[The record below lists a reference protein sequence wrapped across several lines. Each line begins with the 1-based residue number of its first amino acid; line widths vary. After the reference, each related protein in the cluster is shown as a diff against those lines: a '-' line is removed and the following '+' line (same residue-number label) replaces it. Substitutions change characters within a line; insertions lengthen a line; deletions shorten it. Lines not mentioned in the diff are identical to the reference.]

1 MTNSQ
6 AFAFCCIIFL
16 GLFAFIG
23 IEKYGIVVAF
33 IKISGIFYI
42 LSSFAATYWISRFIH
57 SYFKSRYHLEPWR
70 TVSGGPYELS
80 RIIVFL
86 FIFIALLWA
95 IERSG
100 DSVLIAATNLSKNV
114 LWPCTTDTVIFVTE
128 EGTDLWRLKERAGGV
143 TLVTEEVANLW
154 RLKEPLDGVTLVTE
168 EETMEA
174 RNLWRL
180 KEHEQFECGDRATSK
195 H

>member
-1 MTNSQ
+1 MTDSQ

-33 IKISGIFYI
+33 IKISGFFYFF
-42 LSSFAATYWISRFIH
+42 SSIAATYWIYRFIH
-57 SYFKSRYHLEPWR
+57 SYIESRYHLELWR
-70 TVSGGPYELS
+70 YKQS
-80 RIIVFL
+80 RSIVTFL
-86 FIFIALLWA
+86 IFIALMWA
-95 IERSG
+95 IETSG
-100 DSVLIAATNLSKNV
+100 NNVLIAATNLSKNV

-143 TLVTEEVANLW
+143 TLVTEE
-154 RLKEPLDGVTLVTE
+154 
-168 EETMEA
+168 ETMEA

>member
-1 MTNSQ
+1 MTDSQ

-33 IKISGIFYI
+33 IKISGFFYFF
-42 LSSFAATYWISRFIH
+42 SSIAATYWIYRFIH
-57 SYFKSRYHLEPWR
+57 SYIESRYPFR
-70 TVSGGPYELS
+70 AVSASDLS
-80 RIIVFL
+80 KGIVTL
-86 FIFIALLWA
+86 FIFIALYSV
-95 IERSG
+95 IQRSG

-114 LWPCTTDTVIFVTE
+114 LWPCSADFA
-128 EGTDLWRLKERAGGV
+128 L
-143 TLVTEEVANLW
+143 
-154 RLKEPLDGVTLVTE
+154 TE

-180 KEHEQFECGDRATSK
+180 KHHQEFQCENTARSEEYM
-195 H
+195 

>member
-6 AFAFCCIIFL
+6 AFAFYCIIFL

-70 TVSGGPYELS
+70 TVSGPYEWS
-80 RIIVFL
+80 RIIVTF
-86 FIFIALLWA
+86 FIFIALYSA
-95 IERSG
+95 IQRSS
-100 DSVLIAATNLSKNV
+100 DSVLISATNLSKNV
-114 LWPCTTDTVIFVTE
+114 LWPCSADFA
-128 EGTDLWRLKERAGGV
+128 L
-143 TLVTEEVANLW
+143 
-154 RLKEPLDGVTLVTE
+154 TE

-174 RNLWRL
+174 RNLWGL
-180 KEHEQFECGDRATSK
+180 KEHEQFKCSNDVDGS
-195 H
+195 

>member
-6 AFAFCCIIFL
+6 AFAFYCIIFL

-42 LSSFAATYWISRFIH
+42 LSSIAATYWIYRFIH
-57 SYFKSRYHLEPWR
+57 SYIESRYHLELWR
-70 TVSGGPYELS
+70 YEWS
-80 RIIVFL
+80 RGIVTFL
-86 FIFIALLWA
+86 IFIALLWA

-114 LWPCTTDTVIFVTE
+114 LWPCSADFA
-128 EGTDLWRLKERAGGV
+128 L
-143 TLVTEEVANLW
+143 
-154 RLKEPLDGVTLVTE
+154 TE

-180 KEHEQFECGDRATSK
+180 KHHQEFQCENTARSEEYM
-195 H
+195 

>member
-1 MTNSQ
+1 MTDSQ

-33 IKISGIFYI
+33 IKISGFFYFF
-42 LSSFAATYWISRFIH
+42 SSIAATYWIYRFIH
-57 SYFKSRYHLEPWR
+57 SYIESRYHLELWR
-70 TVSGGPYELS
+70 YKQS
-80 RIIVFL
+80 RSIVTFL
-86 FIFIALLWA
+86 IFIALMWA
-95 IERSG
+95 IETSG
-100 DSVLIAATNLSKNV
+100 NNVLIAATNLSKNV
-114 LWPCTTDTVIFVTE
+114 LWPCSADFA
-128 EGTDLWRLKERAGGV
+128 L
-143 TLVTEEVANLW
+143 
-154 RLKEPLDGVTLVTE
+154 TE

>member
-42 LSSFAATYWISRFIH
+42 LSSIAATYWIYRFIH
-57 SYFKSRYHLEPWR
+57 SYIESRYHLELWR
-70 TVSGGPYELS
+70 YEWS
-80 RIIVFL
+80 RGIVTFL
-86 FIFIALLWA
+86 IFIALLWA

-114 LWPCTTDTVIFVTE
+114 LWPCSADFA
-128 EGTDLWRLKERAGGV
+128 L
-143 TLVTEEVANLW
+143 
-154 RLKEPLDGVTLVTE
+154 TE

-180 KEHEQFECGDRATSK
+180 KHHQEFQCENTARSEEYM
-195 H
+195 

>member
-1 MTNSQ
+1 MADSR
-6 AFAFCCIIFL
+6 FVAFCCIIFL

-33 IKISGIFYI
+33 IKISGIFYF

-57 SYFKSRYHLEPWR
+57 SYFESRYHLEPWR
-70 TVSGGPYELS
+70 TVSGPYEWS
-80 RIIVFL
+80 RIIVTF
-86 FIFIALLWA
+86 FIFFALMWA

-100 DSVLIAATNLSKNV
+100 DNVLIAATNLSKNV
-114 LWPCTTDTVIFVTE
+114 LWPCQADFA
-128 EGTDLWRLKERAGGV
+128 L
-143 TLVTEEVANLW
+143 
-154 RLKEPLDGVTLVTE
+154 TE

-180 KEHEQFECGDRATSK
+180 KEHQQFECEPRARSDEYM
-195 H
+195 